1 MTAQPAL
8 FVVDDNFAD
17 EVKDAMER
25 AGKLLSVRARSER
38 ELADRLTEAGFSEE
52 VVGQALTRLVE
63 LGLVDDLDFAR
74 QWVADRSARKKLGP
88 RALSAELASKGITR
102 EVIDQALADEGPD
115 EEALAVEAAAA
126 QVCKV
131 ARFPLA
137 QQAGKLQQ
145 MLLRKGFSFEAA
157 EAGVRAVL
165 PPEGWD

>member
-1 MTAQPAL
+1 MAAQPAL

-17 EVKDAMER
+17 EVADAMEK

-38 ELADRLTEAGFSEE
+38 ELADRLAEAGFVAE
-52 VVGQALTRLVE
+52 VVAQTLTRLVE

-88 RALSAELASKGITR
+88 RALQAELTAKGISR
-102 EVIDQALADEGPD
+102 EVIGQALADEGPD
-115 EEALAVEAAAA
+115 EEALAIEAAAA
-126 QVCKV
+126 HLRKV

-137 QQAGKLQQ
+137 QQAAKLQQ
-145 MLLRKGFSFEAA
+145 MLARKGFSFEAA
-157 EAGVRAVL
+157 EAGARAVL

>member
-1 MTAQPAL
+1 MAAQPAL
-8 FVVDDNFAD
+8 FLVDDNFAD
-17 EVKDAMER
+17 EVKEAMEK

-38 ELADRLTEAGFSEE
+38 ELSDRLLEAGFSAE
-52 VVGQALTRLVE
+52 VVAQTLTRLVE

-88 RALSAELASKGITR
+88 RALSSELAAKGISR

-115 EEALAVEAAAA
+115 EAALAVEAAAA
-126 QVCKV
+126 QVRKV

-157 EAGVRAVL
+157 EAAARAVL

>member
-1 MTAQPAL
+1 MTSHPAL

-17 EVKDAMER
+17 EVADAMER
-25 AGKLLSVRARSER
+25 AGKLLSIRARSER
-38 ELADRLTEAGFSEE
+38 ELADRLSEAGFSAEA
-52 VVGQALTRLVE
+52 VAQTLTRLVE
-63 LGLVDDLDFAR
+63 LSLVDDLDFAR

-88 RALSAELASKGITR
+88 RALAAELSAKGIAR

-115 EEALAVEAAAA
+115 EETLALEVAAAH
-126 QVCKV
+126 VRKV

-137 QQAGKLQQ
+137 QQAARLQQ

-157 EAGVRAVL
+157 EAGARAVL